1 MGPAGDLLSE
11 FRTAGRTLFS
21 FGLVRETEGNLSMSD
36 GHRLVITRTGS
47 SLAELGSDDVL
58 EGTLDEP
65 PAGSSTD
72 LAVHLATYR
81 ERGPGAVAHA
91 HPPGTVPERQPPGAD
106 HGSYVHALTLADA
119 VAEQIRRVRDGGAA

>member
-47 SLAELGSDDVL
+47 SLSELGSDDVL
-58 EGTLDEP
+58 DGTLDEP